1 MKQATE
7 YVHGIRYKLRMMGLT
22 CDEPTYVYGDN
33 QSVLANTSAPA
44 SQLKKKSNSI
54 VYHYVREG
62 CAQYEWRNTYVNT
75 HDNTADLVTKAL
87 PSGEKRWKFVRRLLR
102 WLWAEKWKC
111 ITTTKSQKHLV
122 FYICGLGLCLFP
134 ECRLDVFDIGLCIS
148 QNPWVV
154 DSTTNI
160 WRPSFKEFFSET
172 IDEMNRTFKIHGFD
186 WHIVITPIH
195 IKKQILECIEGSV
208 WIQYMLTAYVRRT

>member
-1 MKQATE
+1 MSMVTISI
-7 YVHGIRYKLRMMGLT
+7 YW
-22 CDEPTYVYGDN
+22 PTPLPPV
-33 QSVLANTSAPA
+33 

-54 VYHYVREG
+54 AYHYVREG

-87 PSGEKRWKFVRRLLR
+87 PSGEKRWKFVRCLLR

-111 ITTTKSQKHLV
+111 IMTMKSQNHLI
-122 FYICGLGLCLFP
+122 FYIYGLGLCLFP
-134 ECRLDVFDIGLCIS
+134 EWWLDVFDLGLCIS

-160 WRPSFKEFFSET
+160 SRPSFKKKFSET
-172 IDEMNRTFKIHGFD
+172 IDEMNNTFKIHGFY
-186 WHIVITPIH
+186 WHIVFTPID
-195 IKKQILECIEGSV
+195 IKKQIL
-208 WIQYMLTAYVRRT
+208 